1 MQLSKIVAA
10 VDGSDS
16 SNKVF
21 QVAAELSKL
30 AKAKLIIIH
39 VIQPPSPVGG
49 GLFYTDA
56 SGLDK
61 ILIELEESGEKLLQ
75 VYSEK
80 AKNEYEIEVEPT
92 LVQGFPPDAIIKE
105 AETKG
110 ANLIV
115 IGSRGFSGAKQF
127 FIGSVPNSVL
137 RRSGVSVLLVK

>member
-1 MQLSKIVAA
+1 MQLSKIIAA

-21 QVAAELSKL
+21 QAAANLAKL
-30 AKAKLIIIH
+30 AKAKLVIIH

-61 ILIELEESGEKLLQ
+61 ILIELEESGQKLLQ
-75 VYSEK
+75 VYSGK
-80 AKNEYEIEVEPT
+80 AKNEYEIEVEPI

-105 AETKG
+105 AEIKG
-110 ANLIV
+110 ADLIV
-115 IGSRGFSGAKQF
+115 IGSKGFSGAKQF

-137 RRSGVSVLLVK
+137 RRSSVSVLLVK